1 MSLVL
6 NNITPTANA
15 ATIAAL
21 PGYSYSNGINS
32 DGIGATLT
40 GASNGPLPIIDGWSP
55 VVYGLVLVMSETGS
69 NQKYNGL
76 YVVTQIGV
84 TGVSPYILTRHITMQ
99 TSDQFTP
106 GVFVPVGAGSTVN
119 KNSLWMFQYTTGTFT
134 VGTTAVTFSNIG
146 SLGTNF
152 TVQSLSDG
160 SPITWDVSLGQNA
173 TVTLGTAGITGNT
186 RALTINNPTPGK
198 TYLIK
203 VIQPGHATASQALT
217 FTATTKVS
225 GNGYGTAGTV
235 VLSQS
240 TVTYDNAIDI
250 LSLYYDGITYYVSY
264 GTSFN

>member
-15 ATIAAL
+15 ATVAAL
-21 PGYSYSNGINS
+21 PSYTYSNGTNN
-32 DGIGATLT
+32 DGVGATLT
-40 GASNGPLPIIDGWSP
+40 GSSNGALAAIDGWTP
-55 VVYGLVLVMSETGS
+55 VLYGLVLVMNEPSTS
-69 NQKYNGL
+69 NKYYNNGL
-76 YVVTQIGV
+76 YVVTQVGDA
-84 TGVSPYILTRHITMQ
+84 SHPYILTRHITMQ

-106 GVFVPVGAGSTVN
+106 GIFVPVGAGGVQN
-119 KNSLWMFQYTTGTFT
+119 INSLWMFQYSTGTFT
-134 VGTTAVTFSNIG
+134 VGSSVVSFSNIG

-160 SPITWDVSLGQNA
+160 SPITWNVALGQNA

-186 RALTINNPTPGK
+186 RALTIQNPTPGK
-198 TYLIK
+198 TYTIK

-240 TVTYDNAIDI
+240 TSTYDNAIDI
-250 LSLYYDGITYYVSY
+250 LSLYYDGTNYYCS
-264 GTSFN
+264 